1 MAKKKLKRN
10 KGGEEEGEEDRGED
24 RDPLPHHHL
33 PLTTSAMLS
42 RYHIVRLVLPKRLTE
57 GGWGAQWPEQQ
68 KQAVKE
74 GVVVAMAAVGDRQ

>member
-24 RDPLPHHHL
+24 RDPLSHHHP
-33 PLTTSAMLS
+33 PLTMSAMLS

-57 GGWGAQWPEQQ
+57 GGVGST
-68 KQAVKE
+68 
-74 GVVVAMAAVGDRQ
+74 VAGTTKAGGQGGCRGGNGGGG